1 MEKAFKY
8 VMCGLF
14 DIEIF
19 FYVLFTNS
27 GATYFYVLNCLLF
40 LAYFGPKN
48 LLDITKQS
56 ILFA

>member
-1 MEKAFKY
+1 
-8 VMCGLF
+8 MCGLF